1 MHVRQ
6 TPTDAA
12 FLSREHGGL
21 DTRTFAPS
29 SGYGPAQSAGARP
42 SPMSRPLQI
51 FLIEDSAEIRE
62 ALTQTLESSG
72 QMQVVGFA
80 DNAAEAITALDTQQI
95 DAAVI
100 DLHLREGSGLEV
112 LAHLARANP
121 KHILRV
127 VLTNHTAPMFRRASE
142 KLGADHFLDKS
153 MEFERAVEVLAEH
166 AATLA

>member
-1 MHVRQ
+1 MLVRH
-6 TPTDAA
+6 TPTDPGVGAA
-12 FLSREHGGL
+12 HNAHSTLH
-21 DTRTFAPS
+21 PS
-29 SGYGPAQSAGARP
+29 THGPADDSEHA
-42 SPMSRPLQI
+42 SMTRPLQI

-62 ALTQTLESSG
+62 ALTQTLESGG
-72 QMQVVGFA
+72 QMSVVGYA
-80 DNAAEAITALDTQQI
+80 DNAADAIRALDDKVI

-112 LAHLARANP
+112 LAHLARGNNP

-153 MEFERAVEVLAEH
+153 MEFERAVELLAEH
-166 AATLA
+166 ASQLS